1 MIFLLYNDAKSNIHP
16 VKTILPVLNSD
27 LFQGLVICL
36 TYSLMV
42 LGSCSATASSWP
54 HDHGGK

>member
-27 LFQGLVICL
+27 LFQGLVICP
-36 TYSLMV
+36 TYCLVM
-42 LGSCSATASSWP
+42 LGSYSATASSWP
-54 HDHGGK
+54 QGHGGK